1 LLFFCILKQDKQL
14 GKIPTQNLAKEVR
27 DLTKKDIVMK
37 VSNETNLTQIDVKKI
52 VQKTLDVISDSL
64 QRGETVELRNFGV
77 FKVKSRRGRIGR
89 NPRTGQEVSVPE
101 KKVVVFKPGLILKV
115 KVK

>member
-1 LLFFCILKQDKQL
+1 
-14 GKIPTQNLAKEVR
+14 V
-27 DLTKKDIVMK
+27 TKKDIVMK

-52 VQKTLDVISDSL
+52 VQRTLDVIVESL
-64 QRGETVELRNFGV
+64 ERGETVELRNFGV
-77 FKVKSRRGRIGR
+77 FKVKSRRGRLGR

-101 KKVVVFKPGLILKV
+101 KRVVVFKPGLILKY